1 MEITLVC
8 YTAEEYRALIEGCT
22 AEEFAECYGADAEK
36 LFFARKGDE
45 ENSED
50 GAYVGV
56 QYKDGSCGVYGV
68 RRDEEGLTFAGMLER
83 LVREFV

>member
-8 YTAEEYRALIEGCT
+8 YTAEEYRGLIEGCT

-36 LFFARKGDE
+36 LFFARCGD
-45 ENSED
+45 ED